1 MVQLVREP
9 VPLLPRAVSG
19 LVPPAGETCEGRSGY
34 ARQGVQ
40 GLPDKLAVCTSAP
53 AFFAQDYPSRL
64 GLLQPWAILDTLPL
78 FQRHQADHFK
88 GLLG

>member
-19 LVPPAGETCEGRSGY
+19 LVPSAGEPCERRSGY
-34 ARQGVQ
+34 TRQCVQ
-40 GLPDKLAVCTSAP
+40 GLPDKRAMRPSTP
-53 AFFAQDYPSRL
+53 ALFAQDYPSRL

-78 FQRHQADHFK
+78 FQRHQADYFK
-88 GLLG
+88 GLLS